1 MRKRIDIHD
10 HETLASLAQKY
21 PGRSIRWMR
30 DRPAS
35 TVTLISPRTDR
46 FNAHYAH
53 VSVSSGH
60 WHRQA

>member
-30 DRPAS
+30 DRPAN
-35 TVTLISPRTDR
+35 TVTLIRPRTDR
-46 FNAHYAH
+46 FGTHYAYA
-53 VSVSSGH
+53 SASGVH
-60 WHRQA
+60 